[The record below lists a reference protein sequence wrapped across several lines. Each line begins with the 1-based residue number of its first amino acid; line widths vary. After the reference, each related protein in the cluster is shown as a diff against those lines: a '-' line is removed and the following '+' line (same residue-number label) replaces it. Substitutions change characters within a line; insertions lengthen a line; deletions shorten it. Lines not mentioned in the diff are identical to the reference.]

1 MDQATYFQAQLPP
14 PEEVSG
20 RLGARDGRDQEE
32 PYLELEH
39 ESVLSRTLVPLSA
52 ELSEELNR
60 ALAGGDQA
68 AAFQIAYRAACEVCD
83 AFAVGREP
91 LAADEGRVHSLV
103 IEFEDLQWAS
113 ADDGTLVEGGTAI
126 RISYRDWTVDGDAA
140 ADTAAAL
147 AERWQAQWPNAW
159 VAL

>member
-1 MDQATYFQAQLPP
+1 MRSPGVTRRPPSRSPTVPPARSATRLP
-14 PEEVSG
+14 S
-20 RLGARDGRDQEE
+20 
-32 PYLELEH
+32 
-39 ESVLSRTLVPLSA
+39 
-52 ELSEELNR
+52 
-60 ALAGGDQA
+60 
-68 AAFQIAYRAACEVCD
+68 
-83 AFAVGREP
+83 GREP